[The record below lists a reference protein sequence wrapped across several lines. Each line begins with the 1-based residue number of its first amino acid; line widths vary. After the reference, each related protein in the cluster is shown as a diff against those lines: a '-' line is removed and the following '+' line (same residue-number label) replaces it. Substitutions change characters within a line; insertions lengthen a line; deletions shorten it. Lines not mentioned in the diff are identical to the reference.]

1 MKVVLQ
7 ALLDLQVVDRDLY
20 KVKVELKR
28 LPQERAARRAEIDK
42 QVARVNELRAHA
54 KQTRVRIKE
63 FEDVATT
70 QRQRVRKLENDVAA
84 TRADMSLI
92 AHFQHEI
99 KNCKREINNAEDQGL
114 TLLEQVETL
123 EKEAATIQATIDAE
137 EKTFAELSAN
147 VEREVAEARTRE
159 ATLEAERKKRLTQNS
174 VPPEAIATY
183 SRLLAA
189 RDGMPLAA
197 LEGRTCQAC
206 FIEIPTNLVV
216 RVARG
221 SELVQCPSC
230 DRILHLS

>member
-1 MKVVLQ
+1 MKAVLQ

-28 LPQERAARRAEIDK
+28 LPKERAARRADIDK
-42 QVARVNELRAHA
+42 LVVRVNELRTQA

-63 FEDVATT
+63 FEDVATV
-70 QRQRVRKLENDVAA
+70 QRQRVRKLENDVSA
-84 TRADMSLI
+84 TRADMALI
-92 AHFQHEI
+92 AHFQHEV

-114 TLLEQVETL
+114 SLLEQVEAL
-123 EKEAATIQATIDAE
+123 DKEAAAIQAKIDEE
-137 EKTFAELSAN
+137 EKTFAEFAAN
-147 VEREVAEARTRE
+147 IEREFAAAEARAAE
-159 ATLEAERKKRLTQNS
+159 LETERKRRLTEKS
-174 VPPEAIATY
+174 VPPDAIATY

-216 RVARG
+216 RVSRG

-230 DRILHLS
+230 DRILHI